1 MMNKNLF
8 SDGLGHIDPDA
19 VERML
24 RMEDDLAR
32 KAARRRYAWVKPVLI
47 AAALALMLSAVLVIV
62 PFIPKKLDIEYE
74 PVYGPDQ
81 SVWVYYTTENGTQKR
96 ERVSLPGGAG
106 NVFEAWK
113 YLNAVDSAVEIL
125 GYEEVTDQEA
135 GATVVPNTLWEYMK
149 QEFFPAS
156 GQKTVTVTLSAQITS
171 CDNYDA
177 LIESLQK
184 TLAKYAG
191 VDAEQIRILIDGEQ
205 TVVIGGLE
213 FWHSLQGGGPVVGVL
228 GSTFEITVGMTN
240 RTLKDI
246 EFTGSWMAFVP
257 NAILTMNDTNVILH
271 EDYPMTEE
279 YQKYTLAPGES
290 REMTYT
296 FLIPEQAACGE
307 YDLVVSFG
315 EHSFTFEEAVQIV
328 GFGYVPSLS
337 VSATEFHE
345 FLLKYGFNTTD
356 PEAFKQ
362 AVGMHTYL
370 NDQSVLDIMNP
381 WSAEYAPGYSGE
393 EYGSNLFG
401 YGYTRHP
408 DGSCNNYFGGLALP
422 GDMRLPHGITPGDRL
437 VDSLHKMGVDPDT
450 AQDTVERAKK
460 LFEGEQIR
468 LGDNFNT
475 FCITRNRHG
484 EYIIHYDFIAAPVD
498 GDPAPPE
505 YSLELIYSEANM
517 TFVCFYVKAGYGDF
531 SVEMFSSP
539 IFVSSMWSSALGK
552 ELDADETRQLL
563 DIIDSTTRQDGKP
576 DVPCDYYIVFDGFL
590 FSYNTETGI
599 LMGQER
605 YYEFSDEQRLIV
617 NEIVA
622 NSTYAPN
629 FQSVTL
635 KDSGILTP
643 SLAQKLLSL
652 MNNGT
657 WHDGCPEAVPE
668 IEFDCDGITVGYTNG
683 LLFTSEHYMFVGG
696 FDLYQLASLREAVGS
711 VRLDEYDFVVYFM
724 GEYYGHS
731 TAVDE
736 KYAGSATFVPDV
748 LDESIGNTNY
758 NTAWLAL
765 YQPELADSHGLQDVR
780 FDVQDGF
787 LVAENGMFFEQ
798 FTDFDPNFGRG
809 DVYITCIEGEE
820 CNIRISTADARI
832 LRDAL
837 INVEAWDCPFASY
850 YLFDTVIKVG
860 GYTLG
865 FDFSFN
871 GIRLGNRETSF
882 ATQEDYEAVEAMI
895 QKYTTTHID

>member
-1 MMNKNLF
+1 MNKNLF

-32 KAARRRYAWVKPVLI
+32 KVARRRYAWVKPVLI

-74 PVYGPDQ
+74 PVKGPDQ
-81 SVWVYYTTENGTQKR
+81 SVWVYYTNENGTQKR

-113 YLNAVDSAVEIL
+113 HLSEVDDAVEIL
-125 GYEEVTDQEA
+125 GYEEVTDAQS
-135 GATVVPNTLWEYMK
+135 GITVVPSTLWEYLK
-149 QEFFPAS
+149 QTLSPAS

-205 TVVIGGLE
+205 TAVVGGLQ
-213 FWHSLQGGGPVVGVL
+213 FYHSLQGGGPVVAEL
-228 GSTFEITVGMTN
+228 GTTLEITVGVTN
-240 RTLKDI
+240 ISNQII
-246 EFTGSWMAFVP
+246 EYDLCSIDYWYVDAL
-257 NAILTMNDTNVILH
+257 LTMDGAARIMHEECYILDEYPDTVIS
-271 EDYPMTEE
+271 
-279 YQKYTLAPGES
+279 PGES
-290 REMTYT
+290 RELRYR
-296 FLIPEQAACGE
+296 FIIPEQATCGV
-307 YDLVVSFG
+307 YDLVIWSG
-315 EHSFTFEEAVQIV
+315 EKTFTFEDAVQVV
-328 GFGYVPSLS
+328 GFGYTPSLA

-381 WSAEYAPGYSGE
+381 WSVEYAPGYSGE
-393 EYGSNLFG
+393 EHGSNLFA

-408 DGSCNNYFGGLALP
+408 DGSCNNYFGSLALP

-437 VDSLHKMGVDPDT
+437 VDSLHKMGVDPQT
-450 AQDTVERAKK
+450 AQETVEKAQK

-498 GDPAPPE
+498 GDPAPPQ
-505 YSLELIYSEANM
+505 YSLELVYNETNM
-517 TFVCFYVKAGYGDF
+517 VFVCFYVKAGYGDF

-539 IFVSSMWSSALGK
+539 IFVSSMSSSALGK
-552 ELDADETRQLL
+552 ELDADETRQLFA
-563 DIIDSTTRQDGKP
+563 IIDSTTRQDGKP
-576 DVPCDYYIVFDGFL
+576 DVTCDYCIVFDGFL
-590 FSYNTETGI
+590 FLYSTETGI

-617 NEIVA
+617 NKIVA

-657 WHDGCPEAVPE
+657 WHDGCLEGVPE
-668 IEFDCDGITVGYTNG
+668 IEFDCDGTTVGYTNG
-683 LLFTSEHYMFVGG
+683 CLFTTEHYMFVGG
-696 FDLYQLASLREAVGS
+696 FDLYQLDSLWEAVGS
-711 VRLDEYDFVVYFM
+711 VRRDEYDFVVYFM

-736 KYAGSATFVPDV
+736 KYAGSATFVPDM

-765 YQPELADSHGLQDVR
+765 YQPELADSHGMQDVR

-798 FTDFDPNFGRG
+798 FTDFEPNFGRG

-895 QKYTTTHID
+895 QKYTTTHIN

>member
-24 RMEDDLAR
+24 RIEDDLAR

-47 AAALALMLSAVLVIV
+47 AAALALILSAVLVVV
-62 PFIPKKLDIEYE
+62 PFIPKKLDIEYQ
-74 PVYGPDQ
+74 PVKGPDQ
-81 SVWVYYTTENGTQKR
+81 NVWVYYATENGAQKR

-113 YLNAVDSAVEIL
+113 HLNAVDSAVEIL

-191 VDAEQIRILIDGEQ
+191 INPEQIRILIDGEQ
-205 TVVIGGLE
+205 TAVVGGLE

-228 GSTFEITVGMTN
+228 GSTFEITVGVTN
-240 RTLKDI
+240 ISNQII
-246 EFTGSWMAFVP
+246 EYDFCSIDYWYVDAL
-257 NAILTMNDTNVILH
+257 LTMDGAARIMHEECYILDEYLDTVIS
-271 EDYPMTEE
+271 
-279 YQKYTLAPGES
+279 PGES
-290 REMTYT
+290 REITYT
-296 FLIPEQAACGE
+296 FEIPEQATCGV
-307 YDLVVSFG
+307 YDLVIWSG
-315 EHSFTFEEAVQIV
+315 EKTFTFEDAVQIV

-362 AVGMHTYL
+362 AVGMQTYL
-370 NDQSVLDIMNP
+370 NDQSVLDIMN
-381 WSAEYAPGYSGE
+381 SYSVEYAPGYSGE
-393 EYGSNLFG
+393 EHGSNLFA

-422 GDMRLPHGITPGDRL
+422 NDMRLPHGITPGDRL

-531 SVEMFSSP
+531 SVEMISSP
-539 IFVSSMWSSALGK
+539 IFVSSMSSSALGK

-563 DIIDSTTRQDGKP
+563 AIIDSTTRQDGKP
-576 DVPCDYYIVFDGFL
+576 DVTCDYRIAFDGFL
-590 FSYNTETGI
+590 FSYSTETGI
-599 LMGQER
+599 LMGQGR
-605 YYEFSDEQRLIV
+605 YYQFSDEQRLIINDMVSSDQSTDYFTVEVDSPYDDVAHNATLTPTQRDLILEILNFGEWLSGSPDMNSSNYEITITESNEIHELLYNPESGIFLYKDYYLRISDSDMNTV
-617 NEIVA
+617 NEI
-622 NSTYAPN
+622 
-629 FQSVTL
+629 F
-635 KDSGILTP
+635 
-643 SLAQKLLSL
+643 
-652 MNNGT
+652 
-657 WHDGCPEAVPE
+657 
-668 IEFDCDGITVGYTNG
+668 
-683 LLFTSEHYMFVGG
+683 
-696 FDLYQLASLREAVGS
+696 
-711 VRLDEYDFVVYFM
+711 
-724 GEYYGHS
+724 
-731 TAVDE
+731 
-736 KYAGSATFVPDV
+736 
-748 LDESIGNTNY
+748 
-758 NTAWLAL
+758 
-765 YQPELADSHGLQDVR
+765 
-780 FDVQDGF
+780 
-787 LVAENGMFFEQ
+787 
-798 FTDFDPNFGRG
+798 
-809 DVYITCIEGEE
+809 
-820 CNIRISTADARI
+820 
-832 LRDAL
+832 
-837 INVEAWDCPFASY
+837 
-850 YLFDTVIKVG
+850 G
-860 GYTLG
+860 GYT
-865 FDFSFN
+865 
-871 GIRLGNRETSF
+871 
-882 ATQEDYEAVEAMI
+882 VEMP
-895 QKYTTTHID
+895 H

>member
-24 RMEDDLAR
+24 RIEDDLAR
-32 KAARRRYAWVKPVLI
+32 KAARRRFAWVKPVLI

-62 PFIPKKLDIEYE
+62 PFIPKKLDIEYQ
-74 PVYGPDQ
+74 PVKGPDQ
-81 SVWVYYTTENGTQKR
+81 NVWVYYTTENGTQKR
-96 ERVSLPGGAG
+96 ERVSLPGGAA

-113 YLNAVDSAVEIL
+113 HLNAVDNAVEIL

-177 LIESLQK
+177 LIKSLQK

-315 EHSFTFEEAVQIV
+315 EHSFTFEKAVQIV

-362 AVGMHTYL
+362 AVGMQTYL
-370 NDQSVLDIMNP
+370 NDQSVLDIMN
-381 WSAEYAPGYSGE
+381 SYSVEYAEGYSGE
-393 EYGSNLFG
+393 EHGSNLFA

-422 GDMRLPHGITPGDRL
+422 NDMRLPHGITPGDRL
-437 VDSLHKMGVDPDT
+437 VDSLHKMGVDPQT

-505 YSLELIYSEANM
+505 YSLELVYNETNM
-517 TFVCFYVKAGYGDF
+517 VFICFYVKAGYGDF
-531 SVEMFSSP
+531 SVEMISSP
-539 IFVSSMWSSALGK
+539 IMVSPMSSTDLGR

-563 DIIDSTTRQDGKP
+563 AIIDSSTRQDGTP
-576 DVPCDYYIVFDGFL
+576 DVICDYRIAFDGFL
-590 FSYNTETGI
+590 FSYSTETGI

-629 FQSVTL
+629 FQNINLYENNMLV
-635 KDSGILTP
+635 
-643 SLAQKLLSL
+643 SLPNQVALQIKSAL
-652 MNNGT
+652 NNAE
-657 WHDGCPEAVPE
+657 WHDGTLELEPLLW
-668 IEFDCDGITVGYTNG
+668 FDCDGTRVGYDYGIFFTTQHYWYADNYTEDCTNALRDAIVG
-683 LLFTSEHYMFVGG
+683 LRTE
-696 FDLYQLASLREAVGS
+696 
-711 VRLDEYDFVVYFM
+711 EYDAIIYYA
-724 GEYYGHS
+724 GTYYGHS
-731 TAVDE
+731 EAVDE
-736 KYAGSATFVPDV
+736 KLNGTVSFAMNINPHS
-748 LDESIGNTNY
+748 LDEILYAHDDKQAVASFGDLVDCKNAVDKGVLVTVNGAYFERITEIKPDLSRGEVKLIE
-758 NTAWLAL
+758 TAPGLPPTCELTPDDAQAL
-765 YQPELADSHGLQDVR
+765 REIFQR
-780 FDVQDGF
+780 
-787 LVAENGMFFEQ
+787 AE
-798 FTDFDPNFGRG
+798 FTYCFG
-809 DVYITCIEGEE
+809 DHDAVYETTIE
-820 CNIRISTADARI
+820 I
-832 LRDAL
+832 
-837 INVEAWDCPFASY
+837 
-850 YLFDTVIKVG
+850 G
-860 GYTLG
+860 GYTIAYLSRWG
-865 FDFSFN
+865 DA
-871 GIRLGNRETSF
+871 IIGNLK
-882 ATQEDYEAVEAMI
+882 ATLSEEDRATVAEIIGGYVNVE
-895 QKYTTTHID
+895 

>member
-47 AAALALMLSAVLVIV
+47 AAALALILSTVLVIV

-74 PVYGPDQ
+74 PVLGPDQ
-81 SVWVYYTTENGTQKR
+81 NVWVYYTTENGTQRR

-113 YLNAVDSAVEIL
+113 HLNAVDNAVEIL

-362 AVGMHTYL
+362 AVGAQTFHSGK
-370 NDQSVLDIMNP
+370 SVLDIMNP
-381 WSAEYAPGYSGE
+381 GSAEYAPGYSGE
-393 EYGSNLFG
+393 EYGSNLFA

-408 DGSCNNYFGGLALP
+408 DGSCNSYFGGLALP
-422 GDMRLPHGITPGDRL
+422 DDVRLPHGIAPGDRL

-505 YSLELIYSEANM
+505 YSLELVYNETNM
-517 TFVCFYVKAGYGDF
+517 VFVCFYVKAGYGDF

-539 IFVSSMWSSALGK
+539 IFVSSMSSLALGK
-552 ELDADETRQLL
+552 ELDANATRQLL

-576 DVPCDYYIVFDGFL
+576 DVTCDYCIVFDGFL
-590 FSYNTETGI
+590 FLYSTETGI

-605 YYEFSDEQRLIV
+605 YYEFSDEQRLII

-668 IEFDCDGITVGYTNG
+668 IEFDCDGITVGYTHG
-683 LLFTSEHYMFVGG
+683 LLFTLEHYMFVGG
-696 FDLYQLASLREAVGS
+696 YDLYQLDSLCEAVGS

-837 INVEAWDCPFASY
+837 INVEAWDCPFASF

-860 GYTLG
+860 SYTLG

>member
-315 EHSFTFEEAVQIV
+315 EHSFTFEKAVQIV

-362 AVGMHTYL
+362 AVGMQTYL
-370 NDQSVLDIMNP
+370 SGQSVLDIMNP
-381 WSAEYAPGYSGE
+381 WSPEYAPGYSGE
-393 EYGSNLFG
+393 EYGSNLFA
-401 YGYTRHP
+401 YGYTCHP

-605 YYEFSDEQRLIV
+605 YYEFSDEQRLII

-657 WHDGCPEAVPE
+657 WHDGCLAAVPE
-668 IEFDCDGITVGYTNG
+668 IEFDCDGIMVGYTHG
-683 LLFTSEHYMFVGG
+683 SLFTTEHYMFVGG
-696 FDLYQLASLREAVGS
+696 FDLYQLDSLWEAVGS

-748 LDESIGNTNY
+748 LDESIGNTNS

-765 YQPELADSHGLQDVR
+765 YQPELADSHGMQDVR

>member
-24 RMEDDLAR
+24 RIEDDLAR

-62 PFIPKKLDIEYE
+62 PFIPKKLDIEYQ
-74 PVYGPDQ
+74 PVKGPDQ
-81 SVWVYYTTENGTQKR
+81 SVWVYYTTENGAQKR
-96 ERVSLPGGAG
+96 ERISLPGGAG

-113 YLNAVDSAVEIL
+113 HLNAVDSAVEIL
-125 GYEEVTDQEA
+125 GYEEVTDQDA

-149 QEFFPAS
+149 PEFFPAS

-171 CDNYDA
+171 CDNYDT

-184 TLAKYAG
+184 TLAKFAG

-205 TVVIGGLE
+205 TVVVGGLQ
-213 FWHSLQGGGPVVGVL
+213 FYHSLQGGGPVVGVL

-279 YQKYTLAPGES
+279 YQKYILAPGES

-296 FLIPEQAACGE
+296 FLIPEQATCGE

-315 EHSFTFEEAVQIV
+315 EHSFTFEKAVQIV

-362 AVGMHTYL
+362 AVGMQTYL
-370 NDQSVLDIMNP
+370 NDQSVLDIMN
-381 WSAEYAPGYSGE
+381 SYSVEYAEGYSGE
-393 EYGSNLFG
+393 EHGSNLFA

-422 GDMRLPHGITPGDRL
+422 NDMRLPHGIAPGDRL
-437 VDSLHKMGVDPDT
+437 VDSLHKMGVDTET

-505 YSLELIYSEANM
+505 YSLELVYNETNM
-517 TFVCFYVKAGYGDF
+517 VFICFYVKAGYGDF
-531 SVEMFSSP
+531 SVEMISSP
-539 IFVSSMWSSALGK
+539 IFVSSMSSSALGR

-563 DIIDSTTRQDGKP
+563 AIIDSTTRQDGKP
-576 DVPCDYYIVFDGFL
+576 DVTCDYRIAFDGFL
-590 FSYNTETGI
+590 FSYSTETGI

-617 NEIVA
+617 NKIVA

-643 SLAQKLLSL
+643 ALAQKLLSL

-657 WHDGCPEAVPE
+657 WHDGCLEGVPV
-668 IEFDCDGITVGYTNG
+668 IEFDCDGTTVGYTNG
-683 LLFTSEHYMFVGG
+683 CLFTTEHYMFVGG
-696 FDLYQLASLREAVGS
+696 FDLYQLDSLWEAVGS

-765 YQPELADSHGLQDVR
+765 YQPELADSHDLQDVR

-798 FTDFDPNFGRG
+798 FTDFDPNFGSG

-860 GYTLG
+860 SYTLG